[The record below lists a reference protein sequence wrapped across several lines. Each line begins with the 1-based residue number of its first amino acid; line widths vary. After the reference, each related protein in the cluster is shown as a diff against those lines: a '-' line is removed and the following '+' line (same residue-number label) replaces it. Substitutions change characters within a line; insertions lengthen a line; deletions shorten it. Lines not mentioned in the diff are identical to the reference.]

1 MAQGEPVRV
10 VVDAALSSFVA
21 GGGAAVGAV
30 LLALP
35 VALLVAR
42 YPSRVA
48 SLLETLTF
56 TGYALPGIVIALAV
70 VFLATTAVP
79 VFYQTL
85 VLLVLAYAVRFMPQA
100 IGTVRAAAVSV
111 GPRVEEAGRTLGDGP
126 VRAFLRL
133 TLPLLRPALVA
144 GGALVFLTTV
154 KELPMALLLGPIGFD
169 TLATEIWDAA
179 SEGFYARA
187 AGPAALLL
195 ILSAATVAVLL
206 RNEEGAR

>member
-1 MAQGEPVRV
+1 
-10 VVDAALSSFVA
+10 
-21 GGGAAVGAV
+21 

-35 VALLVAR
+35 IGLLVAR
-42 YPSRVA
+42 HPARLT
-48 SLLETLTF
+48 SLIERATF
-56 TGYALPGIVIALAV
+56 TGYALPGIVIALSV
-70 VFLATTAVP
+70 VFLATNAIP
-79 VFYQTL
+79 FLYQTL
-85 VLLVLAYAVRFMPQA
+85 ILLVVAYAVRFLPQGVGSA
-100 IGTVRAAAVSV
+100 RAALVAV

-126 VRAFLRL
+126 VRAFVRL

-187 AGPAALLL
+187 AAPAALLL
-195 ILSAATVAVLL
+195 VLSAGTVALLL
-206 RNEEGAR
+206 RSEEHSR